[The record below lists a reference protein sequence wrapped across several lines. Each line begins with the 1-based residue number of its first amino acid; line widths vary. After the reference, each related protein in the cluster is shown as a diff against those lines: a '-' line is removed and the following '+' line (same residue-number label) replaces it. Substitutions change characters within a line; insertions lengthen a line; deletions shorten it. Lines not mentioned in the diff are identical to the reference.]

1 MTVMEKRQMKLG
13 AQDYLGWTLW
23 IIGFATEVIAD
34 HQKGQFR
41 ADPLNKET
49 FIKTGLW
56 SLSRH
61 PNYFGEILL
70 WFGLFISASSNFT
83 KWWQYLSILSPTAVY
98 LLITKMSGIPLL
110 EQHGLKKWGHL
121 PEYQTYLNNTPELI
135 PQLSGL
141 LAFIGL

>member
-110 EQHGLKKWGHL
+110 EQHGLKNWGHL